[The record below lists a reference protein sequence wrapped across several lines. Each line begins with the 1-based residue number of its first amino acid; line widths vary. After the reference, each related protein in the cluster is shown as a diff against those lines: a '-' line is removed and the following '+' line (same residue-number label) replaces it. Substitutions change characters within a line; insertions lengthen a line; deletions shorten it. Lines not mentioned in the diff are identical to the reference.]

1 LNVESEDEIN
11 ESKVSDTKKN
21 RIGSA
26 HVMSQHTA
34 SLGTCS
40 LDISLELNDLFTLKL
55 KEQFQFITD
64 SWIFEFSESVAT
76 QTQTL
81 LASVKNMTNF
91 KNKTIHA
98 LNIQNEVTT
107 INEENGISKNDCDK
121 GNQYLFI
128 DLISINNQQ
137 YELES
142 IRSPFNKLYFL

>member
-1 LNVESEDEIN
+1 VDKIN

-21 RIGSA
+21 QIESA

-64 SWIFEFSESVAT
+64 SWIFEFSECVE
-76 QTQTL
+76 TQTL
-81 LASVKNMTNF
+81 LASVKNMKNF
-91 KNKTIHA
+91 KNKTIHS

-128 DLISINNQQ
+128 DLTSINNQQ

-142 IRSPFNKLYFL
+142 ILSPFNKLSFL